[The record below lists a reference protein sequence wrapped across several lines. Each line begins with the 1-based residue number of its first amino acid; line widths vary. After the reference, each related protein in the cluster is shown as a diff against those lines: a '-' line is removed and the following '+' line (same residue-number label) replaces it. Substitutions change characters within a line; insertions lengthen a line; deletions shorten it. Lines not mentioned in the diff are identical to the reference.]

1 MIVNITFLHLGN
13 YWYAGRKSNCPHA
26 KIITTK
32 DECIEAAA
40 QLELKYHSK
49 VTITRNNRPAGC
61 YTFVDKREVYFNTIT
76 DPSNASPELDTGG
89 ICKLGTILS
98 ATYF

>member
-1 MIVNITFLHLGN
+1 MINIRCLSHLDN
-13 YWYAGRKSNCPHA
+13 YWYAGGESNCPPF

-32 DECIEAAA
+32 EECSVAAS
-40 QLELKYHSK
+40 ELDLTYQTQG
-49 VTITRNNRPAGC
+49 TITLYNRPAGC

-89 ICKLGTILS
+89 ICKLGTIFS
-98 ATYF
+98 VIYF